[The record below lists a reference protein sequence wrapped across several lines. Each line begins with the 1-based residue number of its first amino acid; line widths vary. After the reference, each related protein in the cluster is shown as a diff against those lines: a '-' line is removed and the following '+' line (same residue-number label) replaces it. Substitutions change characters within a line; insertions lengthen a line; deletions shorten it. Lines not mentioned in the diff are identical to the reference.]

1 MGLFCIMFEIKRDIG
16 RKSRFFHTH
25 LAFGVPKRWNI
36 AVPFA
41 VEKLEWCGYAMVKK
55 GDYKADTIAA
65 CDGRTDKQTD
75 RQTSFCST
83 VRTMHTRLQAVKI
96 ASLFSCLLSIWYSGR
111 VRDDRLIVS
120 RSASGWSS

>member
-41 VEKLEWCGYAMVKK
+41 VEKLEWCGYTTVKK
-55 GDYKADTIAA
+55 GGYKADTIAA
-65 CDGRTDKQTD
+65 CDGRTDGRTNRRTD
-75 RQTSFCST
+75 FF
-83 VRTMHTRLQAVKI
+83 LQHSPHYAY
-96 ASLFSCLLSIWYSGR
+96 ASAGGKNRFVI
-111 VRDDRLIVS
+111 
-120 RSASGWSS
+120 